1 VATNSQGISVVW
13 SSVALAEVVSVSVDG
28 VTADTVEM
36 TPRSS
41 TSRDKRYRV
50 ADYDY
55 GTVTIRCRGTTSMS
69 TSNVGT
75 SGTLAISRNSTVIFS
90 STYAIFASLAWGASV
105 GELQEYTV
113 TFKLTE

>member
-1 VATNSQGISVVW
+1 VAINSQGTSVVW

-28 VTADTVEM
+28 ITADTVEM

-55 GTVTIRCRGTTSMS
+55 GTVTVRCRGTTSMS
-69 TSNVGT
+69 TSNIGL
-75 SGTLAISRNSTVIFS
+75 SGALAITGTGFS
-90 STYAIFASLAWGASV
+90 FISNNAIFASLAWGASV